1 MDYFGKFSSN
11 TCAGSGNQL
20 LFNTAE
26 GETRTGRLYYKV
38 YAPGKYS
45 YSILFSNTVD
55 STFADGSMC
64 RRNTLGGHWEIL
76 EAKAAVCPGSALGE
90 DVESKTAAER
100 INETKLSFVELTF
113 DGSLNRQVKPGEFF
127 HTDPLELDFGQ
138 GDYLC
143 LELTFRG
150 EGVPYHEESQLP
162 LYIKGEDGWY
172 YCKHLPFASMLGCDR
187 QIKQRIGFLG
197 DSITQGCGTGV
208 NTYVHWN
215 AVLAE
220 KLGQDYAYWNLGLGY
235 GRASDAATDGV
246 WLSRAKH
253 NDIVVVCYGVND
265 LLQIGDEQQ
274 LKADLE
280 KIVDCLNAAGVKV
293 VLQTIPPF
301 DYEGERIGKWLRV
314 NDYIRQ
320 TLSKKA
326 ALVFDV
332 VPWLQQDEAHPHMAK
347 FVGHPNEEGCTVWA
361 NALYDALINS
371 GLLK

>member
-1 MDYFGKFSSN
+1 MEYFEQFSSN

-20 LFNTAE
+20 LFSTAP
-26 GETRTGRLYYKV
+26 GEIRTGRLYYKV
-38 YAPGKYS
+38 YAPGRFS

-55 STFADGSMC
+55 STFADGSAC
-64 RRNTLGGHWEIL
+64 CRNTLGGYWEIL
-76 EAKAAVCPGSALGE
+76 GAKAAVCPGAVLGA
-90 DVESKTAAER
+90 DVESKAAAER
-100 INETKLSFVELTF
+100 INGTELPFVKLTF
-113 DGSLNRQVKPGEFF
+113 DGKADRRVMPGAFF
-127 HTDPLELDFGQ
+127 STDPVALSFAP

-150 EGVPYHEESQLP
+150 QGIPYHEESQLP
-162 LYIKGEDGWY
+162 VYIKGEDGWR
-172 YCKHLPFASMLGCDR
+172 YCKHLPFASMVGCDR
-187 QIKQRIGFLG
+187 EVEKRIGFLG

-220 KLGQDYAYWNLGLGY
+220 RLGHDYAYWNLGLGY
-235 GRASDAATDGV
+235 GRANDAATDGV
-246 WLSRAKH
+246 WLSRAKR
-253 NDIVVVCYGVND
+253 NDLVVVCYGVND
-265 LLQIGDEQQ
+265 LFQIGDEQR

-280 KIVDCLNAAGVKV
+280 KIVDLLNAAGVKV

-301 DYEGERIGKWLRV
+301 DYEGEMVGKWQRV

-320 TLSKKA
+320 TLSQKA

-332 VPWLQQDEAHPHMAK
+332 VPWLRQDEEHPHMAK
-347 FVGHPNEEGCTVWA
+347 FVGHPNAEGCAVWA
-361 NALYDALINS
+361 DALYDALMDC